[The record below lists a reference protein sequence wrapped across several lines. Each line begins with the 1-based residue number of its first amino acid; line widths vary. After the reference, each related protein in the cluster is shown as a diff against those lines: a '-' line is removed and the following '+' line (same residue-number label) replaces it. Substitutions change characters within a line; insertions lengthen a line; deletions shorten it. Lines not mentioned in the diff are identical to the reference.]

1 VESLP
6 PGTNVQVLHAKAPST
21 INVLYYARVP
31 PLSVT
36 NPNWL
41 LVKSPD
47 VYLFGTIL
55 ELLVALEGDAQDK
68 YAGLF
73 SSAVEGLIQ
82 AQTYSRGGVLT
93 QRASMPAP

>member
-1 VESLP
+1 MPSLTTEIELAVDLRSRHYP
-6 PGTNVQVLHAKAPST
+6 H
-21 INVLYYARVP
+21 
-31 PLSVT
+31 
-36 NPNWL
+36 
-41 LVKSPD
+41 
-47 VYLFGTIL
+47 GTIL

-73 SSAVEGLIQ
+73 GSAIESLVA